1 MKRIGISFIVLLSI
15 VSCSWIDTKRK
26 EDIDNKVKEA
36 KAAIAK
42 AGEDQVKNAQASIE
56 NVILNSITKASDNLD
71 SLVKASM
78 EQIEQAT
85 DQKVQKSINKEV
97 DKLNSN
103 LSVALWIALL
113 SFFVSTISLALGID
127 NKLKLRDS
135 RMGDYIDNHMIN
147 NEVIKK
153 FINDII
159 KEKESLSASKNL
171 TNDELKSII
180 RSSIFTDPKILE
192 YIKDQIDKIIGQVPI
207 TTTLAQSNAPSAID
221 KGPKLEQAVQ
231 KYELY
236 ARDSSTAILSDIYSS
251 HQIGKTIYKLIM
263 DSSNSTSAIL
273 DLCNDKKD
281 AIGRIILFNN
291 EDLESICSVSRISNN
306 PENVNVIKKG
316 KAEKIGESE
325 WKVTEKIEIEL
336 S

>member
-1 MKRIGISFIVLLSI
+1 MKRIGISFLVLLSI
-15 VSCSWIDTKRK
+15 VSCSWIDTKIK

-36 KAAIAK
+36 NAAI
-42 AGEDQVKNAQASIE
+42 EDQVKNAQASIE

-78 EQIEQAT
+78 VQIEQAT
-85 DQKVQKSINKEV
+85 DQKVQNSINKEV

-192 YIKDQIDKIIGQVPI
+192 YINDRIDKTIGQVSI
-207 TTTLAQSNAPSAID
+207 TTTIAQSNAPSVID
-221 KGPKLEQAVQ
+221 KEPKLEQSVQ

-236 ARDSSTAILSDIYSS
+236 ARDSNTDTLSNIYSS
-251 HQIGKTIYKLIM
+251 HHVGKTIYKLIL
-263 DSSNSTSAIL
+263 DSPNSTTAVL
-273 DLCNDKKD
+273 DLCIDKED
-281 AIGRIILFNN
+281 AVGRILRFNN
-291 EDLESICSVSRISNN
+291 EDIESICSVTRNSERPEHIS
-306 PENVNVIKKG
+306 VLRKG
-316 KAEKIGESE
+316 RVEKIGQSE
-325 WKVTEKIEIEL
+325 WKVIEKIEIEL
-336 S
+336 N